1 MRKINSEKE
10 EYEDSGPD
18 LYERYFEK
26 YNVNSKDT
34 IIIAKN
40 TMMKTLVKNTSY
52 KDDIICGLI
61 SNADRLDILIQERI
75 ENNNRKKF

>member
-1 MRKINSEKE
+1 MRKLNTKGK

-26 YNVNSKDT
+26 YNNISKD
-34 IIIAKN
+34 IIIMGKN

-52 KDDIICGLI
+52 KDGIICDLI

-75 ENNNRKKF
+75 ENNNRKNF

>member
-1 MRKINSEKE
+1 MRKLNSEKE
-10 EYEDSGPD
+10 EYEDNGPD

-34 IIIAKN
+34 IVIAKN
-40 TMMKTLVKNTSY
+40 TIMKTLVKSTS
-52 KDDIICGLI
+52 CGDGIGDLI

-75 ENNNRKKF
+75 ENNIRKKF

>member
-52 KDDIICGLI
+52 KDGIICDLI

>member
-1 MRKINSEKE
+1 MRKLNTKEK

-34 IIIAKN
+34 IVIAKN
-40 TMMKTLVKNTSY
+40 TIMKTLVKSTSY
-52 KDDIICGLI
+52 GDGIGDLI
-61 SNADRLDILIQERI
+61 SNSDRLDILIQERI

>member
-1 MRKINSEKE
+1 MRKLNSEKE
-10 EYEDSGPD
+10 EYEDSGPN

-40 TMMKTLVKNTSY
+40 TMMKTLVKTTFY
-52 KDDIICGLI
+52 KDDIICDLI

>member
-1 MRKINSEKE
+1 MRKLNREKE

-34 IIIAKN
+34 IVIAKN
-40 TMMKTLVKNTSY
+40 IIMKTLVKSTSY
-52 KDDIICGLI
+52 DNGVGDLI
-61 SNADRLDILIQERI
+61 SNSDRLDILIQERI

>member
-1 MRKINSEKE
+1 MRKLNSEKK
-10 EYEDSGPD
+10 EYKDSGPD

-52 KDDIICGLI
+52 EDGIICDLI

-75 ENNNRKKF
+75 ENNNRKKI

>member
-1 MRKINSEKE
+1 MRKLNSEKE

-40 TMMKTLVKNTSY
+40 TIMKTLVKSTSY
-52 KDDIICGLI
+52 ADGIGDLI
-61 SNADRLDILIQERI
+61 SNSDRLDILIQERI
-75 ENNNRKKF
+75 ENNIRKKF